1 MCGVFAKI
9 RSVLVSCTDCFMYG
23 YDFEP
28 EGGLSLCSAG
38 WHIGGSFMAYRHTL
52 GGETYSFETLK
63 DLLAAA
69 SPVRS
74 GDQLAG
80 PCAT

>member
-1 MCGVFAKI
+1 
-9 RSVLVSCTDCFMYG
+9 
-23 YDFEP
+23 
-28 EGGLSLCSAG
+28 
-38 WHIGGSFMAYRHTL
+38 MAYRHTL

-69 SPVRS
+69 SPIRS

-80 PCAT
+80 LCAATDAQRVAARYALADLPCAHSLKRHWCRMRKMMLPA